1 MNHKR
6 QEGRIQK
13 VGKGFSFQKN
23 YISQRLIGNLL
34 FSCHYLL
41 ETASSRV
48 FMGLRICNLLFDIK
62 SWIHYPFKHLILR
75 RHIKIGKDKFPKS
88 HPQDKKIKKKK

>member
-1 MNHKR
+1 MKERNRRKKNEDKIRCHPVSRRKQERHEMKR

-62 SWIHYPFKHLILR
+62 SWIHYPFKHL
-75 RHIKIGKDKFPKS
+75 
-88 HPQDKKIKKKK
+88 